1 LFALFFKR
9 AEDQKKV
16 ERVSKIAR
24 DALNIWQAGVDSVR
38 ADRVLRDTV
47 AWDGRWLHIEGAP
60 YDLRGV
66 DRIIVV
72 GAGKASC
79 GMLVGLSDS
88 LRSSGCPLPMVIG
101 WVQIPEGSVDP
112 HSLELV
118 SSASWRV
125 NICEARPRG
134 VNEPT
139 EKVVAGTREI
149 VRLVESAGPKDCV
162 IVLLSGGGSA
172 LLCLPIDGIPLNC
185 KIEVTRSLSA
195 LGASIEQLN
204 EVRRCLSQV
213 KGGGLARRCHA
224 KLMLTLII
232 SDVLGDPVEY
242 IASGPTILDP
252 PPNPENALR
261 ILQAFC
267 PGRDEHRTIK
277 EFLLRAS
284 QLVADDVQS
293 RAGAKASAKGL
304 GFSKSLPNLSGSM
317 LQGFWTRQSTIL
329 NHHVLA
335 NNATAVDAAGTR
347 AVEFGY
353 RYWMHSAKT
362 GDGPAD
368 MFGRKLAEQLFMSS
382 RDALVDCLISGGEP
396 TVVLPEASRLGRG
409 GRNQHLVL
417 AAGEW
422 ICSRWSKLPPCE
434 FAILSGGTDGE
445 DGNTTAAGAWIDH
458 EWIERCRRENLALA
472 DFLDRCDSNSI
483 FKKTGGL
490 LETNATHTN
499 VCDLRVGIYRTR

>member
-1 LFALFFKR
+1 MFGLSSKR
-9 AEDQKKV
+9 VELLKKV
-16 ERVSKIAR
+16 KRVSEIAR
-24 DALNIWQAGVDSVR
+24 DAIKIWQAGVDAVR

-47 AWDGRWLHIEGAP
+47 QWDGRWLHVEGET
-60 YDLRGV
+60 YDLRGI

-88 LRSSGCPLPMVIG
+88 LRACGCPLPVVMG

-112 HSLELV
+112 RTLELN
-118 SSASWRV
+118 SLGSWRV
-125 NICEARPRG
+125 EICEARPRG

-149 VRLVESAGPKDCV
+149 MRLVKSAGANDCV

-172 LLCLPIDGIPLNC
+172 LLCQPVDEISLAS
-185 KIEVTRSLSA
+185 KVEVTRSLSA

-213 KGGGLARRCHA
+213 KGGGLARHCHA

-252 PPNPENALR
+252 PPNPANALR
-261 ILQAFC
+261 ILQSFC
-267 PGRDEHRTIK
+267 PDGNEHRAIK
-277 EFLLRAS
+277 EYLLRAS
-284 QLVADDVQS
+284 QRTAH
-293 RAGAKASAKGL
+293 
-304 GFSKSLPNLSGSM
+304 SKPSHSGSV
-317 LQGFWTRQSTIL
+317 LRGFWARPSTIL
-329 NHHVLA
+329 THHVLA
-335 NNATAVDAAGTR
+335 NNATAVDAAGTC
-347 AVEFGY
+347 AVELGY
-353 RYWMHSAKT
+353 RYWMHSAKS

-368 MFGRKLAEQLFMSS
+368 LFGRKFAEQLFMSS

-396 TVVLPEASRLGRG
+396 TVVLPEASKRGNG

-417 AAGEW
+417 SAGEW
-422 ICSRWSKLPPCE
+422 VCSHWSKLAPRE

-445 DGNTTAAGAWIDH
+445 DGSTTAAGAWIDH
-458 EWIERCRRENLALA
+458 EWVERCLRENLPLKAYL
-472 DFLDRCDSNSI
+472 LQCDSNSL

-490 LETNATHTN
+490 LETGTTHTN
-499 VCDLRVGIYRTR
+499 VCDLRVGLYRTR

>member
-1 LFALFFKR
+1 MK
-9 AEDQKKV
+9 
-16 ERVSKIAR
+16 RVSEIAR
-24 DALNIWQAGVDSVR
+24 DAIKIWQAGVDAVR

-47 AWDGRWLHIEGAP
+47 QWDGRWLHVEGET
-60 YDLRGV
+60 YDLRGI

-88 LRSSGCPLPMVIG
+88 LRACGCPLPVVMG

-112 HSLELV
+112 RTLELN
-118 SSASWRV
+118 SLGSWRV
-125 NICEARPRG
+125 EICEARPRG

-149 VRLVESAGPKDCV
+149 MRLVKSAGANDCV

-172 LLCLPIDGIPLNC
+172 LLCQPVDEISLAS
-185 KIEVTRSLSA
+185 KVEVTRSLSA

-213 KGGGLARRCHA
+213 KGGGLARHCHA

-252 PPNPENALR
+252 PPNPANALR
-261 ILQAFC
+261 ILQSFC
-267 PGRDEHRTIK
+267 PDGNEHRAIK
-277 EFLLRAS
+277 EYLLRAS
-284 QLVADDVQS
+284 QRTAH
-293 RAGAKASAKGL
+293 
-304 GFSKSLPNLSGSM
+304 SKPSHSGSV
-317 LQGFWTRQSTIL
+317 LRGFWARPSTIL
-329 NHHVLA
+329 THHVLA
-335 NNATAVDAAGTR
+335 NNATAVDAAGTC
-347 AVEFGY
+347 AVELGY
-353 RYWMHSAKT
+353 RYWMHSAKS

-368 MFGRKLAEQLFMSS
+368 LFGRKFAEQLFMSS

-396 TVVLPEASRLGRG
+396 TVVLPEASKRGNG

-417 AAGEW
+417 SAGEW
-422 ICSRWSKLPPCE
+422 VCSHWSKLAPRE

-445 DGNTTAAGAWIDH
+445 DGSTTAAGAWIDH
-458 EWIERCRRENLALA
+458 EWVERCLRENLPLKAYL
-472 DFLDRCDSNSI
+472 LQCDSNSL

-490 LETNATHTN
+490 LETGTTHTN
-499 VCDLRVGIYRTR
+499 VCDLRVGLYRTR

>member
-1 LFALFFKR
+1 MFGLSSKR
-9 AEDQKKV
+9 VELLKKV
-16 ERVSKIAR
+16 KRVSEIAR
-24 DALNIWQAGVDSVR
+24 DAIKIWQAGVDAVR

-47 AWDGRWLHIEGAP
+47 QWDGRWLHVEGET
-60 YDLRGV
+60 YDLRGI

-88 LRSSGCPLPMVIG
+88 LRACGCPLPVVMG

-112 HSLELV
+112 RALELN
-118 SSASWRV
+118 SLGSWRV
-125 NICEARPRG
+125 EICEARPRG

-149 VRLVESAGPKDCV
+149 MRLVKSAGANDCV

-172 LLCLPIDGIPLNC
+172 LLCQPVDEISLAS
-185 KIEVTRSLSA
+185 KVEVTRSLSA

-213 KGGGLARRCHA
+213 KGGGLARHCHA

-252 PPNPENALR
+252 PPNPANALR
-261 ILQAFC
+261 ILQSFC
-267 PGRDEHRTIK
+267 PDGNEHRAIK
-277 EFLLRAS
+277 EYLLRAS
-284 QLVADDVQS
+284 QLTAH
-293 RAGAKASAKGL
+293 
-304 GFSKSLPNLSGSM
+304 SKPSHSGSV
-317 LQGFWTRQSTIL
+317 LRGFWARPSTIL
-329 NHHVLA
+329 THHVLA
-335 NNATAVDAAGTR
+335 NNATAVDAAGTC
-347 AVEFGY
+347 AVELGY
-353 RYWMHSAKT
+353 RYWMHSAKS

-368 MFGRKLAEQLFMSS
+368 LFGQKFAEQLFMSS

-396 TVVLPEASRLGRG
+396 TVVLPEASKRGNG

-417 AAGEW
+417 SAGEW
-422 ICSRWSKLPPCE
+422 VCSHWSKLAPRE

-445 DGNTTAAGAWIDH
+445 DGSTTAAGAWIDH
-458 EWIERCRRENLALA
+458 EWVERCLRENLPLKAYL
-472 DFLDRCDSNSI
+472 LQCDSNSL

-490 LETNATHTN
+490 LETGTTHTN
-499 VCDLRVGIYRTR
+499 VCDLRVGLYRTR